1 MKKVLLVLALGML
14 AMSFISCE
22 KEEVPTEVIEVSN
35 LIEQM
40 ESRGLYERISN
51 EDGLR
56 VRRGQRISQI
66 FESNSEDC
74 FIEQDFNTD
83 EFNLITSDENTYS
96 YRVRMGSG
104 TIYQYAFRSDD
115 NGDSLKLTIYSYD
128 EVEEQTSFLLEI
140 GYLKRTVE
148 FNICN

>member
-1 MKKVLLVLALGML
+1 MKKTVLVLAMALGL
-14 AMSFISCE
+14 IGCQ
-22 KEEVPTEVIEVSN
+22 KEELPTEIVEVSN

-40 ESRGLYERISN
+40 ESSGLYKRISN

-115 NGDSLKLTIYSYD
+115 NGDSLNLTIYSYD
-128 EVEEQTSFLLEI
+128 EVEQQTSFLLEI
-140 GYLKRTVE
+140 GYLETTVE
-148 FNICN
+148 FIICN

>member
-1 MKKVLLVLALGML
+1 MRKAVLVLVMALGL
-14 AMSFISCE
+14 IGCTTD
-22 KEEVPTEVIEVSN
+22 EVPAEVVEVSN

-40 ESRGLYERISN
+40 ESSGLYERISN

-66 FESNSEDC
+66 FKSNSEDC
-74 FIEQDFNTD
+74 FIEQDLNTD
-83 EFNLITSDENTYS
+83 EFNLITSNENTYS

-104 TIYQYAFRSDD
+104 TIYQYAFRS
-115 NGDSLKLTIYSYD
+115 NKYILGDLTLTIYSYD
-128 EVEEQTSFLLEI
+128 EVEEQTSFLSEI

>member
-1 MKKVLLVLALGML
+1 MRKTVLVLVVALGL
-14 AMSFISCE
+14 IGCTTD
-22 KEEVPTEVIEVSN
+22 EVPTEVVEVSN

-40 ESRGLYERISN
+40 ESRGLYKRISN
-51 EDGLR
+51 KDGLR
-56 VRRGQRISQI
+56 VKRGQRISQI

-74 FIEQDFNTD
+74 FIEKDFNTD

-128 EVEEQTSFLLEI
+128 EVEEEHTFLNEF
-140 GYLKRTVE
+140 GYLKTIVE